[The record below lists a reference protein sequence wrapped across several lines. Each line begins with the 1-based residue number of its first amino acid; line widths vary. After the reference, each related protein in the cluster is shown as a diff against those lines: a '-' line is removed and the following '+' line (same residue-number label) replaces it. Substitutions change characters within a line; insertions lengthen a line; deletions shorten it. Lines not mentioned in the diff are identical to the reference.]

1 MPTAVPRGL
10 SVPTRVVNHRGGR
23 TWVPVGVGTKRSKKV
38 FGRPMDGDLFCGG
51 LRVAESTGPSL
62 LRRIAVLEVR
72 RLIADLCA
80 NVIRSA
86 ASSCSTQ
93 VRASAGRWGGGFG
106 TGGGGR
112 GRITSTRLCECR
124 WVCTVPRIMTRE
136 WGLEG
141 EW

>member
-1 MPTAVPRGL
+1 VPTAVPRGL

-93 VRASAGRWGGGFG
+93 VRASAGRWGGGSELEVG
-106 TGGGGR
+106 EGVESLLLGCVSVDGYVP
-112 GRITSTRLCECR
+112 CR
-124 WVCTVPRIMTRE
+124 E
-136 WGLEG
+136 
-141 EW
+141 